1 MRSAEVGFHDR
12 KSFLDPFQYLSVAL
26 SIGSIFIFVVVEVYE
41 LAFNHDRCTWGLTK
55 DLWRQ
60 TMNKYQRRSISRRN
74 LQVEETGEELLPL
87 KNQEQKKVDLEAEDI
102 TKHQKKN
109 EEV

>member
-1 MRSAEVGFHDR
+1 M
-12 KSFLDPFQYLSVAL
+12 AL

-74 LQVEETGEELLPL
+74 LQADERGEELLPL
-87 KNQEQKKVDLEAEDI
+87 KNQEQKKPDLEPED

-109 EEV
+109 EEVC